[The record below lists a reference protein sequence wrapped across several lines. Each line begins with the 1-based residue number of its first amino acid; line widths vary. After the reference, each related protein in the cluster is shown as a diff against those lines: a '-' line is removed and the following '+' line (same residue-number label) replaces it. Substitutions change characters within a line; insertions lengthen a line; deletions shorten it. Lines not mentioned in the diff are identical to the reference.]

1 MNNSYGPAPK
11 SMDFGESIGTCLR
24 KYFVFEGRA
33 SRSEF
38 WYFVLF
44 SCICSFV
51 IGILVGMSGG
61 TSNVAGLL
69 TLPFLI
75 PSWAVGARRLH
86 DTEKTGWLQLLCLT
100 IIGIIPLIIWWAN
113 EGTTKGY
120 TESIKRRTSV
130 RNYNEAPRSRS
141 GKADLTDELEELQGL
156 YEDGTLSEAQFKK
169 AKEKL
174 LK

>member
-1 MNNSYGPAPK
+1 MNNNYGPAPR
-11 SMDFGESIGTCLR
+11 SMNFGEAIGTCLR

-38 WYFVLF
+38 WYFLLF
-44 SCICSFV
+44 CLICSFV
-51 IGILVGMSGG
+51 IGIVTGMSGLPE
-61 TSNVAGLL
+61 NVAILL
-69 TLPFLI
+69 ILPFAI
-75 PSWAVGARRLH
+75 PIWAVGARRLH
-86 DTEKTGWLQLLCLT
+86 DTEKTGWLQLLSLT
-100 IIGIIPLIIWWAN
+100 VIGNIPLIIWWAN

-120 TESIKRRTSV
+120 TESIKRGTSV
-130 RNYNEAPRSRS
+130 RDYNEAPRSRS
-141 GKADLTDELEELQGL
+141 GKSDLTDELEELQQL